1 MVAIK
6 TLMKLE
12 QRINKELGFGFILKT
27 DYLSKIIKLE
37 DKVFYIRPKHHI
49 ENILLETKIY
59 NKLTIEFLTFD
70 EEIEIIIRNKTT
82 EEIKEEQ
89 RIDNLPISEY
99 FDYLLKNY

>member
-1 MVAIK
+1 
-6 TLMKLE
+6 MKISY
-12 QRINKELGFGFILKT
+12 Q
-27 DYLSKIIKLE
+27 KLQNL
-37 DKVFYIRPKHHI
+37 H
-49 ENILLETKIY
+49 